1 MPYGSAWRAL
11 RRVFSEKYSS
21 RSPKALQAFY
31 TSHRASVSSFLKNV
45 LREPEAFSDHLKL

>member
-11 RRVFSEKYSS
+11 RRVFSEKCSS